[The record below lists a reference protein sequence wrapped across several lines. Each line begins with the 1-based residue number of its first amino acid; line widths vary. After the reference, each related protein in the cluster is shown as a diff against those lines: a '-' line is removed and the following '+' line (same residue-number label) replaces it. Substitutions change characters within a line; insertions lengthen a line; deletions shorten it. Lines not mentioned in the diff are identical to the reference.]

1 MVEDRTAMIEETQ
14 HGLAP
19 AVSWRASLTK
29 VADNPDFIQLNAAA
43 ILKELE
49 GDNPDTDYL
58 RQKVRN
64 ISQWINEIDKFHY
77 QRKVKEVV

>member
-1 MVEDRTAMIEETQ
+1 MVEDRAGSIEETQ
-14 HGLAP
+14 YGRVP